1 MGILYNLPV
10 LKLSNFTYHL
20 PTELIAQSPAV
31 PRDSSRLLILDR
43 QTGRVEHYH
52 FHDLP
57 DLLTSNDVLV
67 RNNTKVIPARIF
79 GEKSSG
85 GHVEVLLTKRL
96 RLGKTGEVW
105 ECLTKPGLKPGQV
118 VTFTDSPLLATCQT
132 INHFTRDIEFNQ
144 AGVDLFTS
152 LEKIGHTPLPPY
164 IDWEKHDEHAL
175 RQLYQTTYAKFSGS
189 AAAPTAGLHFTPELD
204 EKLRAKGIQ
213 IEEVTLHVGLGTFL
227 RVKVDDITQHQM
239 HSEVFEL
246 KPEVAERLN
255 QAKQAGK
262 RIISVGTTTTRVLET
277 CATEQ
282 GKLQAQSGETQIFIY
297 PPYRFKFIDSLITNF
312 HESQST
318 LLMLVSSLVTEPN
331 TPHTFTFFNETV
343 MGKAYQAAQQE
354 KYRFLSFGDAMWI
367 Q

>member
-1 MGILYNLPV
+1 V
-10 LKLSNFTYHL
+10 LKLSDFTYQL
-20 PTELIAQSPAV
+20 PPELIAQAPAV
-31 PRDSSRLLILDR
+31 PRDSSRLLVLDR
-43 QTGRVEHYH
+43 QTGQLEHHH
-52 FHDLP
+52 FSELP
-57 DLLTSNDVLV
+57 DLLTASDVLV

-96 RLGKTGEVW
+96 QLGETGEVW

-118 VTFTDSPLLATCQT
+118 VTFSESSLTATCQT

-144 AGVDLFTS
+144 AGTDLFTS

-164 IDWEKHDEHAL
+164 IDWEKHDEEEL
-175 RQLYQTTYAKFSGS
+175 RHLYQTTYAKFAGS

-204 EKLRAKGIQ
+204 ERLRQKGIQ

-227 RVKVDDITQHQM
+227 RVKVENITEHQM

-246 KPEVAERLN
+246 QPEVSNRLN
-255 QAKQAGK
+255 QAKQSGK
-262 RIISVGTTTTRVLET
+262 RIISVGTTTTRVLES
-277 CATEQ
+277 CSDKSGQ
-282 GKLQAQSGETQIFIY
+282 LQAHAGETDIFVY
-297 PPYRFKFIDSLITNF
+297 PPYRFKFVDSLITNF

-318 LLMLVSSLVTEPN
+318 LLMLVSSFVTQPN
-331 TPHTFTFFNETV
+331 TSLDFISFSETTI
-343 MGKAYQAAQQE
+343 GKTYQVAQQE

-367 Q
+367 S